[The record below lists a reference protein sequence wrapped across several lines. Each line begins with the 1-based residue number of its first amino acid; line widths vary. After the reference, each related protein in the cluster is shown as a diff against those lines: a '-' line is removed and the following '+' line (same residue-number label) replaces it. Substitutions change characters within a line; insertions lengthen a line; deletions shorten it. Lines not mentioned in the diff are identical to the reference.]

1 MKRATE
7 KVGIF
12 GGSFDPPHAGHLA
25 VARAARDRVGLD
37 RVLFMPAPNPPHKRG
52 TWASFEDRCRM
63 VELLVQNEQGLELF
77 TVEKELAPPHY
88 TVRTLEHLRR
98 GPFEGCELF
107 LIIGAD
113 SLVELHTWKEYRRLF
128 ELSRPVVVSRPGY
141 SLDRHRLEPELAAQ
155 VVRIQDVEEEISST
169 HVREALQ
176 AGLAPEDMPADVLGF
191 IRERG
196 LYSDSAPAAA
206 QKAP

>member
-1 MKRATE
+1 MKRRTEE

-12 GGSFDPPHAGHLA
+12 GGSFDPPHSGHLA
-25 VARAARDRVGLD
+25 VARAARDRLGLD

-63 VELLVQNEQGLELF
+63 VELLVENEPGVELF

-98 GPFEGCELF
+98 GPFEGCELH

-113 SLVELHTWKEYRRLF
+113 SLQELHTWKEYRRLF

-141 SLDRHRLEPELAAQ
+141 PVDRHRLEPELAAQ
-155 VVRIQDVEEEISST
+155 VIRITDVEEEISST
-169 HVREALQ
+169 HVREALHE
-176 AGLAPEDMPADVLGF
+176 GRAPEDVPGPVLAY
-191 IRERG
+191 IRGHG
-196 LYSDSAPAAA
+196 LYADAPAAR
-206 QKAP
+206 AP